1 MQLRRL
7 AAALAIAFAASLSQP
22 PVAAADTNLTISIP
36 SIDMGDAPYFVA
48 QQKGYFAAEGLHVD
62 FTFTGGGVATPA
74 LIAGSIQGSASGSAA
89 LSAILHDADLRI
101 IAVFDDSPAYQLWA
115 HDDIRTL
122 DDLKGKTI
130 GIATRGDTF
139 EVSTRLML
147 QSTGFSPDAVA
158 FTPLGFGANA
168 GAAFAGGGL
177 PAVVLGRSEARELQ
191 ERGQL
196 KNAHQLLDYFGKL
209 KMPMDALAVS
219 QKLLVETPDLARRML
234 RAIVKGARYML
245 ANKSRTVAMVAKY
258 QKDPSPARHA
268 ADYDLFVRAFVP
280 TLTIANDLAAKDLA
294 VRAAMANVAPDKIPA
309 VERTYSFSLVR
320 SINAELDASHWK
332 PAP

>member
-1 MQLRRL
+1 MRICRP
-7 AAALAIAFAASLSQP
+7 AAALAIAVAALLFIP
-22 PVAAADTNLTISIP
+22 PVDAADTNLTISIP
-36 SIDMGDAPYFVA
+36 SIDMGDAPYFIA
-48 QQKGYFAAEGLHVD
+48 QQQGYFAAEGLHVD
-62 FTFTGGGVATPA
+62 FTFTGGGIATPA
-74 LIAGSIQGSASGSAA
+74 LIAGSIQGSASGAA
-89 LSAILHDADLRI
+89 AVSAILHDADLRV

-115 HDDIRTL
+115 HDDVRTL
-122 DDLKGKTI
+122 ADLRGKTI

-147 QSTGFSPDAVA
+147 QSAGFPPDAVA

-191 ERGQL
+191 ERGEL
-196 KNAHQLLDYFGKL
+196 KNAHLLLNYFGKL
-209 KMPMDALAVS
+209 KMPMDEFAVS
-219 QKLLVETPDLARRML
+219 QKLLVETPDVARRML

-245 ANKSRTVAMVAKY
+245 ANKSQTVIVVGKY
-258 QKDPSPARHA
+258 QKDPVPSRLA

-294 VRAAMANVAPDKIPA
+294 VRAAMANVASDRIPP
-309 VERTYSFSLVR
+309 VERVYSFTMVR
-320 SINAELDASHWK
+320 SINAELDASRWK
-332 PAP
+332 P